1 MRDFYDLYIL
11 HQLYGRE
18 LIPAN
23 LHMALMAT
31 AKKRGTEKYL
41 SDAAVVFDEVEA
53 DFDME
58 KQWKSYQKKFPY
70 AADLSW
76 KAVMTSVRDIY
87 KLTEV

>member
-1 MRDFYDLYIL
+1 MRDFYDLHIL

-18 LIPAN
+18 LIPVN

-41 SDAAVVFDEVEA
+41 PDAPVVFDEVEA

-70 AADLSW
+70 AADLTW
-76 KAVMTSVRDIY
+76 EVVMTSVRDIY
-87 KLTEV
+87 KRTKA